1 MARAMERRDRRRGDA
16 AADRAVRSLF
26 WLGRRLPYDERVRLI
41 GWAASRLVAP
51 VAGWPERIRANLE
64 HVMPEMPAAERRR
77 LVREVPDNAGRTLA
91 EIYSGGELAARLSG
105 TPVEGEGLATL
116 EAARAEGRPAILV
129 TAHFG
134 NYVAPRI
141 ALMSRGF
148 QIAGL
153 YRPMRN
159 ARFNA
164 HYVEAMEAI
173 GRPMF
178 ASGRH
183 GLGALLR
190 HLRGGGMVGMLTD
203 VYAKHAPA
211 LDFLGRPAPTA
222 LSAAEMA
229 LKFDAPLLPAYGI
242 RQPDG
247 LSFRVVIE
255 PPVTRGD
262 PRAMTQALNDSL
274 AARVRAHPAQWFW
287 IHRRWKPERQ
297 RARAAARMGP

>member
-1 MARAMERRDRRRGDA
+1 MGGSDRRRADA
-16 AADRAVRSLF
+16 AVDAAVRSLF
-26 WLGRRLPYDERVRLI
+26 WLGRRLPYEERVRFI

-51 VAGWPERIRANLE
+51 AAGWPGRICANLD
-64 HVMPEMPAAERRR
+64 HVMPQMPEAERRR

-91 EIYSGGELAARLSG
+91 EIYSGRELAARLSA
-105 TPVEGEGLATL
+105 TRVEGDGLTTL

-141 ALMSRGF
+141 ALMARGF
-148 QIAGL
+148 KIAGL

-159 ARFNA
+159 ARFNL

-173 GRPMF
+173 GKPMF

-255 PPVTRGD
+255 APVEVGD
-262 PRAMTQALNDSL
+262 ALTMTQALNDSL
-274 AARVRAHPAQWFW
+274 AARVRQHPAQWFW

-297 RARAAARMGP
+297 RARAAARIGP